1 MTGWGCNKMPMEGYI
16 IGTHLPIQ
24 DFSDCQENH
33 IYILYIYIHRGSR
46 IHIFLQLPDF
56 WTSEL
61 WTIRFLEGGE
71 GARNTCLNTAPKEA
85 LSKASIYFMS
95 NPDFLVAM
103 DIRVIRGVQP
113 NSRCSPVATPFLW
126 RWWQISGWIMLRSY
140 SQWEPPPKKKHARHW
155 PLIVFHQPLRS
166 PHAEK
171 VTENNGN
178 HSPRLVGGSS
188 HAEEIWYNQIR
199 SSSPALYNHCVGIPG
214 SIPFLVGNPD
224 LNLHFWLE
232 SWVEV
237 RSKLVNTPCVGNHH
251 PDHFQTL
258 DKLSKL
264 DLASNPRKLRSLK
277 HSFLLPGSDHP
288 KYLDPRSPW
297 PPFLRAWFTGFII
310 S

>member
-140 SQWEPPPKKKHARHW
+140 SQWEPPPKKKTR
-155 PLIVFHQPLRS
+155 
-166 PHAEK
+166 K
-171 VTENNGN
+171 T
-178 HSPRLVGGSS
+178 
-188 HAEEIWYNQIR
+188 
-199 SSSPALYNHCVGIPG
+199 
-214 SIPFLVGNPD
+214 
-224 LNLHFWLE
+224 
-232 SWVEV
+232 
-237 RSKLVNTPCVGNHH
+237 
-251 PDHFQTL
+251 
-258 DKLSKL
+258 
-264 DLASNPRKLRSLK
+264 LAS
-277 HSFLLPGSDHP
+277 HSI
-288 KYLDPRSPW
+288 SP
-297 PPFLRAWFTGFII
+297 T